1 MITFADTLASITDD
15 QAPLTIPV
23 GVTKDDILKALDL
36 AKAPHILYAG
46 ATGSGKSVGLNAGI
60 ATLMKRNDPSNLRFT
75 MIDPKRV
82 ELSDYR
88 RSAFVDAVITDMD
101 EAAEALEGVQ
111 ALMERRYRE
120 FEIAGVKNISS
131 YNDRFPNKPMA

>member
-23 GVTKDDILKALDL
+23 GVTNEDTLKVLDL

-46 ATGSGKSVGLNAGI
+46 AAGSGKSVRLTALI
-60 ATLMKRNDPSNLRFT
+60 DTRTKANDPSNRRIT

-82 ELSDYR
+82 ELADYR
-88 RSAFVDAVITDMD
+88 RSAFVDAVTTDMD
-101 EAAEALEGVQ
+101 EADEELQEV
-111 ALMERRYRE
+111 
-120 FEIAGVKNISS
+120 
-131 YNDRFPNKPMA
+131 